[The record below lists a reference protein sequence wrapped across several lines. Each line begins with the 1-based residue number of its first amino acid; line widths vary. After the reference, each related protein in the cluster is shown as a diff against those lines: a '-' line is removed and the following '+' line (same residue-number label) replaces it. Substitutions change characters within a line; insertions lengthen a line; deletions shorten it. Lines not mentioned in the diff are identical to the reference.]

1 VHSSGLAWPRRA
13 VVGAFL
19 LWSVFPFYWMAK
31 SAFEPAELIY
41 HPELYPR
48 GFTLANIRML
58 FEETGFSG
66 SMINSMVVAIMS
78 CLLVCAASTVGGYAL
93 SRYAVPAKRHVARL
107 ILFAY
112 MFPDILLG
120 IPFFSIFRELGL
132 VNSLPGLALAHMTH
146 SFPFALWLMWQTFE
160 ALPRDFEQ
168 AAAIDGASR
177 LQTLVHVV
185 FPMVLPSIVAVL
197 IFAFAASW
205 NDYTLS
211 LMLIR
216 DNALFTLPL
225 SVSLFVTQLQ
235 LNWAVVQAAALFL
248 AVPGFFLVF
257 LGQRSLLRG
266 FGAGGLAN

>member
-1 VHSSGLAWPRRA
+1 
-13 VVGAFL
+13 
-19 LWSVFPFYWMAK
+19 MAK
-31 SAFEPAELIY
+31 SALEPAELIY
-41 HPELYPR
+41 HPEIYPR
-48 GFTLANIRML
+48 GFTLANIWSL
-58 FEETGFSG
+58 LSETNFSA
-66 SMINSMVVAIMS
+66 SMRNSFVVAVLS
-78 CLLVCAASTVGGYAL
+78 STLVCVASAVAGYAL
-93 SRYAVPAKRHVARL
+93 SRYRVPAKRHIARL
-107 ILFAY
+107 ILFSY

-120 IPFFSIFRELGL
+120 IPFFSIFRQLGL

-160 ALPRDFEQ
+160 ALPRDFEH
-168 AAAIDGASR
+168 AASIDGASPV
-177 LQTLVHVV
+177 QTFLHVAC
-185 FPMVLPSIVAVL
+185 PMVMPSLVAVL
-197 IFAFAASW
+197 IFSFAASW

-216 DNALFTLPL
+216 DNSLFTLPL

-257 LGQRSLLRG
+257 VGQKSLLRG